1 MTRKIGGR
9 FGKHRRTCG
18 NDYRLR
24 RELEARLPI
33 QNRFLKQLL
42 NNPDP
47 TVAPKDLDKNSD
59 RTIIVNVSPSDTNW
73 FVTARNRRKEWRIQQ
88 EILGTETTTPYL
100 DLGNEVI
107 AFRGWELAFDGQKFS
122 LVSRYRPDNKVWT
135 PGETTTASC
144 RVGSHSNET
153 IPVEGCACGIYAT
166 KDPMGSVG
174 SLVGS
179 VKLWGQYV
187 EHEFGWRAQ
196 YAYPKVLSAIRCS
209 ECKTLSPFKECSISI
224 FTTTSRESRTGISVT
239 CCNCIDNN
247 NNNDDSYRIPASLV
261 VDEISSLYS
270 LEVK

>member
-9 FGKHRRTCG
+9 FGKRRCTWLSDI
-18 NDYRLR
+18 NH
-24 RELEARLPI
+24 
-33 QNRFLKQLL
+33 LL
-42 NNPDP
+42 SNPDP
-47 TVAPKDLDKNSD
+47 PVAPKDSDKNSD

-73 FVTARNRRKEWRIQQ
+73 FVTARNQRKEWRIKQQ
-88 EILGTETTTPYL
+88 ILGTETTTPYL

-122 LVSRYRPDNKVWT
+122 LASRYSSDNKVWT
-135 PGETTTASC
+135 PRKTTTASC
-144 RVGSHSNET
+144 AKVGIHNNET
-153 IPVEGCACGIYAT
+153 IPAEGCTCGIYAA
-166 KDPMGSVG
+166 KDPIDSLG

-196 YAYPKVLSAIRCS
+196 YAYPKVLSEIRCS
-209 ECKTLSPFKECSISI
+209 ECETLSPFEECSISI
-224 FTTTSRESRTGISVT
+224 FTTTRGESRAGIDVK
-239 CCNCIDNN
+239 CCRCLG
-247 NNNDDSYRIPASLV
+247 NNNDDRYRIPASLV